1 MSHDVSDSHAALESV
16 FTDEQWRDFH
26 KEDARAGGAVVMLML
41 GIFIIGV
48 VLYSI
53 VNITL

>member
-1 MSHDVSDSHAALESV
+1 MSHDAPESAADLESM

-26 KEDARAGGAVVMLML
+26 KEDSRAGGAVVMLML
-41 GIFIIGV
+41 GIFLTGV

>member
-1 MSHDVSDSHAALESV
+1 MSHDVHSPADIDNQ
-16 FTDEQWRDFH
+16 FTDEEWDDFRR
-26 KEDARAGGAVVMLML
+26 EDKRAGGAVVMLML

-53 VNITL
+53 VAITL